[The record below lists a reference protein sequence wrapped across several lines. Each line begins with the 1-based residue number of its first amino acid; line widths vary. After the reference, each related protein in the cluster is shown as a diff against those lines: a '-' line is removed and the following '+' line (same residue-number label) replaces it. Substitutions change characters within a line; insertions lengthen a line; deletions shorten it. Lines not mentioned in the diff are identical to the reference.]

1 VRSPSIDVESAAGH
15 TPRHRA
21 PGRRRWP
28 TGTRG
33 RRHWT
38 ALALVPL
45 LAVAAG
51 VVFWRAGGTDRNA
64 AEQAPPAGIAEAPA
78 GVPPCTYEQSEGE
91 GSAELPPGRPQKAGL
106 VQVTVHTTHGELKL
120 ELDAD
125 RAPCTVN
132 SFVALAADQYFD
144 STPCHRLTTA
154 AIFVL
159 QCGDPTATGTG
170 GPGSRFPDENLP
182 VGSLP
187 AYPRGTL
194 AMANAGPGTNGSQF
208 FLVYKDSDIDP
219 NYPVFGKVTAGLDIL
234 DKIAASGAPNNDG
247 PPNLEIIID
256 AVEVS

>member
-1 VRSPSIDVESAAGH
+1 
-15 TPRHRA
+15 
-21 PGRRRWP
+21 
-28 TGTRG
+28 
-33 RRHWT
+33 
-38 ALALVPL
+38 VPL
-45 LAVAAG
+45 LVAAAG
-51 VVFWRAGGTDRNA
+51 VAFWRADDPGRKT
-64 AEQAPPAGIAEAPA
+64 AEQAPPVTVPAEGPA
-78 GVPPCTYEQSEGE
+78 GAGLCRYEKSEGE
-91 GSAELPPGRPQKAGL
+91 GSAELPPGRPMRSGL
-106 VQVTVHTTHGELKL
+106 VKVIMHTTHGEVTL

-132 SFVALAADQYFD
+132 SFVALAGDRYFD

-170 GPGSRFPDENLP
+170 GPGYRFSDENLP
-182 VGSLP
+182 VGNQP

-194 AMANAGPGTNGSQF
+194 AMANAGPDTNGSQF

-234 DKIAASGAPNNDG
+234 DKIAASGAPDNDG
-247 PPNLEIIID
+247 PPNLEIIVD